1 MTLLALIALHL
12 AAMVMLIAATLWAAQ
27 LLLALLGVTSMPSW
41 ATGLGLWGIV
51 GGLQWLTR
59 QLRDY

>member
-1 MTLLALIALHL
+1 MTILLLLALHL
-12 AAMVMLIAATLWAAQ
+12 SAIIMLIWATIWAAH
-27 LLLALLGVTSMPSW
+27 LLLALLGVTTMPSW